1 MRCLDARAVKGK
13 DRLLAHLWRGY
24 TVSMLNHEANEKEDL
39 DQSLDPEDWEAFRR
53 LAHSVLDEA
62 IDYMRDVRKR
72 PVWQPIPEAVKQA
85 LREPMPV
92 IGEGMDAA
100 YREFR
105 DLVLPYPTGNIHP
118 RFWGWVHGT
127 GLASGIIADM
137 LAATMNS
144 NCGGRDHGALYVERQ
159 VVDWCR
165 ELVGYPAQA
174 SGVIVSG
181 TSMGNII
188 GVAVA
193 RNARAGCNVRADG
206 MACAPK
212 RLVVYA
218 SREAHTSVVKAIELL
233 GLGYNSL
240 RKIPVDRNFA
250 IDVAALRRAIEEDR
264 NQGHQPFCVVGC
276 AGTVNTGS
284 LDDLLAL
291 AELCA
296 AEGLW
301 FHVDAAFGALCGLS
315 ENLHPLIQGIELS
328 DSVAFDF
335 HKWMYVQYDA
345 GCVLVRDGEL
355 HRKTF
360 ATHPEYLQ
368 HMERGLAGGGE
379 WFTDLGPELSRSFR
393 ALKIWFALKSYG
405 SSGFARMIEKNCA
418 QARYLAKLVK
428 ANPELELLAEP
439 TLNIVCFRAHPSNL
453 DDNQLDDLN
462 RDIAASLQER
472 GIAAPSTTRVDG
484 KLVLR
489 VAITNH
495 RSRREDF
502 ERLVE
507 AVVGIAKELVPA
519 VRREQR
525 VENV

>member
-1 MRCLDARAVKGK
+1 MLD
-13 DRLLAHLWRGY
+13 
-24 TVSMLNHEANEKEDL
+24 HEASEKKDL
-39 DQSLDPEDWEAFRR
+39 DRSLDPDDWEAFRQ

-62 IDYMRDVRKR
+62 IDYVRDVRKR
-72 PVWQPIPEAVKQA
+72 PVWQPVPETVKQD
-85 LREPMPV
+85 LRKPMPLS
-92 IGEGMDAA
+92 GEGIDAA
-100 YREFR
+100 YCEFR

-127 GLASGIIADM
+127 GLASGIISEI
-137 LAATMNS
+137 LAAAMDS

-165 ELVGYPAQA
+165 ELVGYPAQS

-188 GVAVA
+188 GLAVA
-193 RNARAGCNVRADG
+193 RNARAGCDVRAEG
-206 MACAPK
+206 IGCAPK
-212 RLVVYA
+212 RLIVYA
-218 SREAHTSVVKAIELL
+218 SQEAHTSVVKAIELL
-233 GLGYNSL
+233 GLGRSSL
-240 RKIPVDRNFA
+240 RKVPVDRNFA
-250 IDVAALRRAIEEDR
+250 IDLAALRHAIEEDR
-264 NQGHQPFCVVGC
+264 NHGHQPFCVVGC
-276 AGTVNTGS
+276 AGTVNTGG
-284 LDDLLAL
+284 LDDLSAL
-291 AELCA
+291 ARICA
-296 AEGLW
+296 AEHLW

-315 ENLHPLIQGIELS
+315 DSLRPLIKGIELS

-379 WFTDLGPELSRSFR
+379 WFTDLGPELSRGFR

-405 SSGFARMIEKNCA
+405 SSSFARMIEKNCGQA
-418 QARYLAKLVK
+418 QYLAKLVN

-439 TLNIVCFRAHPSNL
+439 TLNIVCFRAHPSKL

-472 GIAAPSTTRVDG
+472 GIAAPSTTCIDG
-484 KLVLR
+484 KLAIR

-502 ERLVE
+502 ELLVD
-507 AVVGIAKELVPA
+507 AVVGIAKEPVLA
-519 VRREQR
+519 ERHEQR
-525 VENV
+525 LENA